1 MLLSSDVLF
10 LAVPDA
16 HLRQVEYKR
25 RPVAFSGLNSCSS
38 NKGQRMS
45 LIQPQAALFEPDS
58 ETICVTDH
66 TTEAWAS
73 FTCVCGDVLIMC
85 KKNNQFHR

>member
-45 LIQPQAALFEPDS
+45 LIQPQAAWFEPDS

-73 FTCVCGDVLIMC
+73 FTCVCEDVLIMC
-85 KKNNQFHR
+85 KKKNPFHH